1 MLVNRSGFRIF
12 NEYDL
17 STTLDG
23 QFSRVKKEVEIGIKT
38 SRPKNEAEY
47 IADQLEKYKINIL
60 IFRPDDLTVT
70 TREEMIRSE
79 YFGSGF
85 LVDPGKSYSKEVFS
99 FHLPFSGDE
108 SLLHCV
114 PSTRIMWTEEIAI
127 EDKEIVFDI
136 INFYNDAEKIK
147 ADKDRILKY
156 LIEQAEHVNKQ
167 INQYNSNLEQIIRT
181 AIGQTIDKI
190 TQQSELL
197 SRLGVPSKNIN
208 LNRVIPKFGEKIPIS
223 RVVTKKSK
231 KFDVFICHASE
242 DKPFVEK
249 LAEELR
255 KASIE
260 VWYDDFQLGWGYD
273 LRPAIDN
280 GLKNS
285 RYGLVVLSK
294 AFLAKKKWTEY
305 ELNGLFAKEK
315 RNKKVVLPIWHDVK
329 RDDIAQYSSSIADR
343 LAKDSSSISE
353 IVLELKVL
361 LKK

>member
-17 STTLDG
+17 GATLDA
-23 QFSRVKKEVEIGIKT
+23 QFSRVKKDVEINVKI
-38 SRPKNEAEY
+38 SRPENEAKY
-47 IADQLEKYKINIL
+47 IADQLEKYKIQAL
-60 IFRPDDLTVT
+60 IFRQDDLTVT

-99 FHLPFSGDE
+99 FHLPFNGDE

-114 PSTRIMWTEEIAI
+114 PSTRIMWTEEVAI

-181 AIGQTIDKI
+181 AIGQTKDKI
-190 TQQSELL
+190 AQQSELL
-197 SRLGVPSKNIN
+197 SKLGVPSKSTN
-208 LNRVIPKFGEKIPIS
+208 LDRVVPKFGEKIPVS
-223 RVVTKKSK
+223 RVVAKKTK

-242 DKPFVEK
+242 DKSFVEK

-255 KASIE
+255 RAGVE
-260 VWYDDFQLGWGYD
+260 VWYDDFQLGWGDD

-285 RYGLVVLSK
+285 LYGLVVLSK
-294 AFLAKKKWTEY
+294 SFLAKKKWTEY

-315 RNKKVVLPIWHDVK
+315 RNKKVVLPIWHDIK
-329 RDDIAQYSSSIADR
+329 RDDIAQYSLSLADR
-343 LAKDSSSISE
+343 LAKDSSSVVEIISE
-353 IVLELKVL
+353 LNKL